1 MGATKKTSLP
11 VKWQGGFFYEE
22 GWLRKFDHKDL
33 LGIGQLS
40 CEDIELV
47 LDTAESLKEISTRN
61 IKKVPTLRGKS
72 IVNFFYEPS
81 TRTRTSF
88 EMAAKRLS
96 ADTVSLSASGS
107 SMIKGETL
115 IDTARNLQ
123 AMNPDLVVLRHSSAG
138 APHIL
143 ARELRAGIINA
154 GDGMNEHPT
163 QALLDLYTIKERKGK
178 ISGLRVAII
187 GDISHS
193 RVARSNIFGLTKMG
207 AEVTVAGPPTMMPKN
222 VESLGVKV
230 VYDPGEAVKDKDVV
244 MMLRIQLER
253 QRTTLFPS
261 LREYAMYFGLS
272 DKVLQGAQDD
282 VIVMHPGPM
291 NRGVEITSE
300 VADGPHSVILE
311 QVNNGVAVR
320 MALLYLLIGGFGRA
334 DMD

>member
-1 MGATKKTSLP
+1 
-11 VKWQGGFFYEE
+11 
-22 GWLRKFDHKDL
+22 LRKFDHKDL